1 MKYLPLLWLLLIF
14 TKSFSQI
21 PIQFYSLDI
30 TVNKTTNIIFPYAI
44 KSVDRGST
52 DILAQIAKGVDNVL
66 QLKAL
71 RQSFPATTLSVITA
85 DGKLYPF
92 LAHYSAEPAI
102 LNLSFRQDFQVQ
114 LSGQLVNEATLDSI
128 SSLVLN
134 QQPFIHNSTSSGH
147 LKLSLEG
154 IFIQDG
160 ILWFTIRLQNHS
172 IIDFQPDHVKFFF
185 QDKKQAKRTAIQEMP
200 ILPVNKAAID
210 PVAGNGQTFSVIA
223 FKAFSIPKDKW
234 LIMEINEKTGSR
246 PLVLRIKSRTI
257 LRARALIP

>member
-1 MKYLPLLWLLLIF
+1 MKVLLLLWLLLIF

-21 PIQFYSLDI
+21 PIQSYSLEI

-66 QLKAL
+66 QLKAR
-71 RQSFPATTLSVITA
+71 RQSFPVTTLSVITA
-85 DGKLYPF
+85 EGKLYPF

-102 LNLSFRQDFQVQ
+102 LNLSFRQDSQVQ
-114 LSGQLVNEATLDSI
+114 LSGQLVNEGTLDSI
-128 SSLVLN
+128 SSLVMN
-134 QQPFIHNSTSSGH
+134 QQPFLHVSTRNNR

-172 IIDFQPDHVKFFF
+172 IIDFQPDYIKFSF
-185 QDKKQAKRTAIQEMP
+185 QDRKQAKRTAIQEIP
-200 ILPVNKAAID
+200 LLPVNKVVIN
-210 PVAGNGQTFSVIA
+210 PVAGKGQTLSVIA
-223 FKAFSIPKDKW
+223 FRAFSIPKDKR
-234 LIMEINEKTGSR
+234 LILEINEKAGSR
-246 PLVLRIKSRTI
+246 PLLLRIKSKTI
-257 LRARALIP
+257 LRARVLDP